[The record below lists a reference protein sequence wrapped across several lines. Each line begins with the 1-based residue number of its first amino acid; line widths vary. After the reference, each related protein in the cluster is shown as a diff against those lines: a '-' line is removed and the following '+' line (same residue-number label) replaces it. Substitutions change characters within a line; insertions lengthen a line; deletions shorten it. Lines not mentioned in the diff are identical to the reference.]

1 MGKHEY
7 LEALKKAQTGLAPE
21 TVARTLAYYEQ
32 RFIDGLAAGS
42 SEQEIAADLGEPRKI
57 AMTLRANAHLNAFE
71 QKKNPVNAMRM
82 LMSFVGLAI
91 FNLFMV
97 IPAMVYGAML
107 MGIYI
112 CAFVFYVSGIA
123 ITASGLAGAN
133 ELVLSGPFQH
143 LFVYGDEGAEPGVS
157 MQTKVSIGHDGIQVF
172 QEPSPGLQAQLDEET
187 SRAEKLLDSAEAV
200 AGSGVRF
207 STDLDNASRTTQAAI
222 GTGFVLLGIMLSLLS
237 IVVTRFTVVGFKR
250 YVQMNFALLKG
261 ERK

>member
-1 MGKHEY
+1 MGKYEY
-7 LEALKKAQTGLAPE
+7 LEALKKAMAGLPPE
-21 TVARTLAYYEQ
+21 TAARTLAYYEQ
-32 RFIDGLAAGS
+32 RFIDGLAAGRT
-42 SEQEIAADLGEPRKI
+42 EQEIAADLDEPRKI
-57 AMTLRANAHLNAFE
+57 AMTLRANAHLSAFE

-82 LMSFVGLAI
+82 LVSFVGLAI

-97 IPAMVYGAML
+97 IPAMVYGAIL
-107 MGIYI
+107 VSIYA
-112 CAFVFYVSGIA
+112 CAFAFYVSGIA

-143 LFVYGDEGAEPGVS
+143 LIAYAEENEPGVS

-207 STDLDNASRTTQAAI
+207 STDLDNASRTTQTAI
-222 GTGFVLLGIMLSLLS
+222 GTGFVLLGIALSLLS

>member
-1 MGKHEY
+1 MGKYEY
-7 LEALKKAQTGLAPE
+7 LEALKKAMAGLPPE
-21 TVARTLAYYEQ
+21 VAARTLAYYEQ
-32 RFIDGLAAGS
+32 RFIDGLAAGRT
-42 SEQEIAADLGEPRKI
+42 EQEIAADLDEPRKI
-57 AMTLRANAHLNAFE
+57 AMTLRANAHLSAFE

-82 LMSFVGLAI
+82 LVSFVGLAI

-97 IPAMVYGAML
+97 IPAMVYGAIL
-107 MGIYI
+107 VSIYA
-112 CAFVFYVSGIA
+112 CAFAFYVSGIA

-143 LFVYGDEGAEPGVS
+143 LIAYAEENEPGVS

-207 STDLDNASRTTQAAI
+207 STDLDNASRTTQTAI
-222 GTGFVLLGIMLSLLS
+222 GTGFVLLGIALSLLS

>member
-1 MGKHEY
+1 MGKYEY
-7 LEALKKAQTGLAPE
+7 LEALKKAMAGLPPE
-21 TVARTLAYYEQ
+21 TAARTLAYYEQ
-32 RFIDGLAAGS
+32 RFIDGLAAGRT
-42 SEQEIAADLGEPRKI
+42 EQEIAGDLDEPRKI
-57 AMTLRANAHLNAFE
+57 AMTLRANAHLSAFE

-82 LMSFVGLAI
+82 LVSFVGLAI

-97 IPAMVYGAML
+97 IPAMVYGAIL
-107 MGIYI
+107 VSIYA
-112 CAFVFYVSGIA
+112 CAFAFYVSGIA

-143 LFVYGDEGAEPGVS
+143 LIAYAEENEPGVS

-207 STDLDNASRTTQAAI
+207 STDLDNASRTTQTAI
-222 GTGFVLLGIMLSLLS
+222 GTGFVLLGIALSLLS

>member
-7 LEALKKAQTGLAPE
+7 LEALKKALAGLPPE
-21 TVARTLAYYEQ
+21 TAARTLAYYEQ
-32 RFIDGLAAGS
+32 RFIDGLAAGRT
-42 SEQEIAADLGEPRKI
+42 EQEIAADLDEPRKI
-57 AMTLRANAHLNAFE
+57 AMTLRANAHLSAFE

-82 LMSFVGLAI
+82 LVSFVGLAI

-97 IPAMVYGAML
+97 IPAMVYGAIL
-107 MGIYI
+107 VSIYA
-112 CAFVFYVSGIA
+112 CAFAFYVSGIA

-143 LFVYGDEGAEPGVS
+143 LIAYADEHEPGVS

-187 SRAEKLLDSAEAV
+187 SRTEKLLDSAEAV
-200 AGSGVRF
+200 AGSGVHF

-222 GTGFVLLGIMLSLLS
+222 GTGFVLLGIALSLLS

>member
-1 MGKHEY
+1 MDKQAY
-7 LEALKKAQTGLAPE
+7 LDALHKALAGLPPE
-21 TVARTLAYYEQ
+21 TIAKTLAYYEQ
-32 RFIDGLAAGS
+32 RFVDGVMSGRT
-42 SEQEIAADLGEPRKI
+42 EQEIASELGEPRKI

-71 QKKNPVNAMRM
+71 QKKSPVNAMRM
-82 LMSFVGLAI
+82 MVSFVGLAI

-97 IPAMVYGAML
+97 VPAMVYGAML
-107 MGIYI
+107 MAIYA
-112 CAFVFYVSGIA
+112 CAFAFYVSGIA

-133 ELVLSGPFQH
+133 ELVLSGPFHH
-143 LFVYGDEGAEPGVS
+143 LFMADDDSDDPSMS
-157 MQTKVSIGHDGIQVF
+157 MQTKVSIGHSGIQVF

-187 SRAEKLLDSAEAV
+187 SRTEKLLDSAEAV

-207 STDLDNASRTTQAAI
+207 STDIDSASRATQTAI

-237 IVVTRFTVVGFKR
+237 IVVTKFTVVGIKR